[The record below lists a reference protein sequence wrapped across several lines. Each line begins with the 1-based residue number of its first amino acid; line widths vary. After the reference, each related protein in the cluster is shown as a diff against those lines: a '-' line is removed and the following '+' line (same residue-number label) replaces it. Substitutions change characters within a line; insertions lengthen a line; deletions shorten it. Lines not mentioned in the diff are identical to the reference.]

1 MSEMMI
7 TIIKNYSIAQLLHAC
22 KVLYIVRESYYAP
35 VHVFCCVYEHTL
47 LLSKHFIL
55 YSALVL

>member
-7 TIIKNYSIAQLLHAC
+7 TDYSIAQLLHAC
-22 KVLYIVRESYYAP
+22 KILYIVRESYYAP
-35 VHVFCCVYEHTL
+35 VHVFCCMYKHTL

-55 YSALVL
+55 HYALAL